1 MFASIWG
8 SQGFWWTMPSTG
20 FNFVWS
26 YSAVEH
32 QSQKEDVLLFHAC
45 PKYCKWNC
53 STVRLWLCM
62 NLQLNAIECTMI
74 LGRPLSCPDLHAG
87 VDVLAF
93 CTPWA
98 SHVKSHMPQ
107 INVSVQPLQPC
118 HELRGLTWR
127 RRIRNTRLRQV
138 RRFREGNWLH
148 GNESQNQ
155 QSIIA
160 LHLKKILN
168 SSWLHSYLGRA
179 TEGGFWAGKRRWW
192 ILLVFDCDFHM
203 IWMVH
208 TSTTAFCLLFIFFQ
222 CHVENNYKP
231 IIMAKSKKCP

>member
-8 SQGFWWTMPSTG
+8 FQGFWWTMPSTG

-26 YSAVEH
+26 YSAVEPPVPERRC
-32 QSQKEDVLLFHAC
+32 SALSCVSKIL
-45 PKYCKWNC
+45 KWNC

-148 GNESQNQ
+148 GKESQNQ

-160 LHLKKILN
+160 LHLK
-168 SSWLHSYLGRA
+168 
-179 TEGGFWAGKRRWW
+179 
-192 ILLVFDCDFHM
+192 ILLF
-203 IWMVH
+203 
-208 TSTTAFCLLFIFFQ
+208 L
-222 CHVENNYKP
+222 
-231 IIMAKSKKCP
+231 

>member
-148 GNESQNQ
+148 GKESQNQ

-160 LHLKKILN
+160 LHLK
-168 SSWLHSYLGRA
+168 
-179 TEGGFWAGKRRWW
+179 
-192 ILLVFDCDFHM
+192 ILLF
-203 IWMVH
+203 
-208 TSTTAFCLLFIFFQ
+208 L
-222 CHVENNYKP
+222 
-231 IIMAKSKKCP
+231 